1 MFDDPTLIGCS
12 WTTLAG
18 RLDAART
25 VRRWASIEPDLS
37 DFTNIDDLI
46 TAWRDAGRCNQLLL
60 ALIRLAAADSTRRD
74 DDALLVLL
82 HLLSGVAWRLVGQL
96 GDLSADI
103 TAVVLAEL
111 TCQIRT
117 YRLRCWRGSVTAT
130 LERQTRRAVLDDLLL
145 RDRHHVEHREVRL
158 HDVDGAGRHRRPIF
172 RAERTVPA
180 DDAQED
186 LDLVDMLLWAVG
198 RGVPVEDL
206 ELLLA
211 SERRRGTFGSHA
223 DERFATERGMT
234 RRTLLRRRARAL
246 EALRELA
253 PTYLADVA

>member
-18 RLDAART
+18 RLDAAGT
-25 VRRWASIEPDLS
+25 VRRWASVEPDLS
-37 DFTNIDDLI
+37 DLANIDDLI
-46 TAWRDAGRCNQLLL
+46 TAWRDAVRCNHVLL
-60 ALIRLAAADSTRRD
+60 ALIRLAAADLRRN

-103 TAVVLAEL
+103 AAVVLAEL

-117 YRLRCWRGSVTAT
+117 YRWRCWRGSVTAT

-145 RDRHHVEHREVRL
+145 RDRHHVEHRDLRL
-158 HDVDGAGRHRRPIF
+158 HYLDPAGRPRRSPY
-172 RAERTVPA
+172 RVERTVPA
-180 DDAQED
+180 EDAQGD

-211 SERRRGTFGSHA
+211 SERRRGTFGSRA

>member
-12 WTTLAG
+12 WTTLAS

-25 VRRWASIEPDLS
+25 VPRWASIEPDLN
-37 DFTNIDDLI
+37 DLANVDDLI
-46 TAWRDAGRCNQLLL
+46 AAWRDADRSNQVLL
-60 ALIRLAAADSTRRD
+60 ALIRLAAADLKRD

-96 GDLSADI
+96 GDLNADI

-111 TCQIRT
+111 TCQIRS
-117 YRLRCWRGSVTAT
+117 YRWRCWRGSVTAT

-145 RDRHHVEHREVRL
+145 RDRHHVEYREVRL
-158 HDVDGAGRHRRPIF
+158 HYLDPAGRRRRSPY
-172 RAERTVPA
+172 RADRTVPA
-180 DDAQED
+180 GDAQED
-186 LDLVDMLLWAVG
+186 IDLVDMLLWAAG

-211 SERRRGTFGSHA
+211 SERTRGTFGSRA
-223 DERFATERGMT
+223 DERFATDRGMT
-234 RRTLLRRRARAL
+234 RRTLLRRRVRAL

>member
-1 MFDDPTLIGCS
+1 MFDDPTLIGWS

-18 RLDAART
+18 RLDAAGT
-25 VRRWASIEPDLS
+25 VPRWASVEPDLS
-37 DFTNIDDLI
+37 DLANIDDLI
-46 TAWRDAGRCNQLLL
+46 TAWRDAVRCNHVLL
-60 ALIRLAAADSTRRD
+60 ALIRLAAADSARD

-103 TAVVLAEL
+103 TVVVLAEL

-117 YRLRCWRGSVTAT
+117 YRWRCWRGSVIAT

-145 RDRHHVEHREVRL
+145 RDRHHVEHRDLRFHYL
-158 HDVDGAGRHRRPIF
+158 DPAGRRRRSPY
-172 RAERTVPA
+172 RVERTVPA
-180 DDAQED
+180 VDAQED
-186 LDLVDMLLWAVG
+186 LDLVDMVLWAAG

-211 SERRRGTFGSHA
+211 SERRRGTFGSRA

-246 EALRELA
+246 EALRGLA
-253 PTYLADVA
+253 PSYLADVA